1 MKKYE
6 RRSMEEEMHREAEQI
21 EKEVFS
27 DEKKE
32 RIEATPEMDAA
43 LLAKIQ
49 AYEQKKKARER
60 DSNIEDVLS
69 DEDKEA
75 LRIGREML
83 EKKNARKKVRKM
95 PRRRKV
101 SIALVAV
108 MVLVF
113 AFGMTSLGSKSYLKA
128 LWERMIGSQ
137 KVEVTNVEDMDS
149 KEIEDE
155 NVLDIYKEIKRKLGF
170 SPVQLIKKPK
180 DMIVDNYEIDEYS
193 KQAKILYVYKGSVVT
208 YSIYA
213 NQRDSSLSQKKDDKL
228 INTFIEES
236 EYATIDVEEYKIPNK
251 EQKRYV
257 AKFEYKG
264 IKYQLIGIMEKS
276 EFINILKEL
285 KYL

>member
-21 EKEVFS
+21 EKEIFS

-32 RIEATPEMDAA
+32 RIEATPVMDAA

-75 LRIGREML
+75 LQIGREML

-149 KEIEDE
+149 KETEDIDE
-155 NVLDIYKEIKRKLGF
+155 LAMYKEIEEKIGIK
-170 SPVQLIKKPK
+170 PVQLIKKPK
-180 DMIVDNYEIDEYS
+180 AMIIDGLEIDE
-193 KQAKILYVYKGSVVT
+193 KQRQSKILYMYNENIIA

-213 NQRDSSLSQKKDDKL
+213 NQSESSYSQKIDDELLGNFSVQSRK
-228 INTFIEES
+228 ID
-236 EYATIDVEEYKIPNK
+236 IDVEEYDVKNK
-251 EQKRYV
+251 EQDRYL

-264 IKYQLIGIMEKS
+264 VKYVLVGIMKKE
-276 EFINILKEL
+276 EFTNILKNM
-285 KYL
+285 KFF